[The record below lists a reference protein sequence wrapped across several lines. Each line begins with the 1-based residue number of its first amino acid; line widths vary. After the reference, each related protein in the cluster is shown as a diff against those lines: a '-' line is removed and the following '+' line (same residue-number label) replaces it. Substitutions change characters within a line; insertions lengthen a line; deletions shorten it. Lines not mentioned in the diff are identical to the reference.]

1 MRGGDEAR
9 LGLVD
14 GRMLAR
20 IVADIPPGD
29 DAAEHG
35 AEPGQRE
42 GDAPR
47 IEFSDQPG
55 DDQRAERGAERRAA
69 IEQGWA
75 GRALIGRHPYR
86 VELAAGRIDRRFGG
100 AEPESGYDET
110 EPIGRKR
117 GETLE
122 QAPAQRRRGDD
133 EARFEAVGEQAAR
146 NLHQGVSDEED
157 AQ

>member
-55 DDQRAERGAERRAA
+55 DDQRAERRAA
-69 IEQGWA
+69 IEQGCA
-75 GRALIGRHPYR
+75 ARALIGRHPYR
-86 VELAAGRIDRRFGG
+86 VELAAGRIDQRFGR

-110 EPIGRKR
+110 EPIGGKR

-122 QAPAQRRRGDD
+122 EAPAQPRRG
-133 EARFEAVGEQAAR
+133 
-146 NLHQGVSDEED
+146 
-157 AQ
+157 